1 MSSNFA
7 GMSGTYWFMGIV
19 EDNLDP
25 ENSGRVR
32 VRCFGIHTDELD
44 KIPTNSLPWA
54 LVGVSTNSS
63 SSDIGSISIGTCVY
77 GIFLDSIEQQMPL
90 VTNVI
95 PGLHIGVNNKLG
107 FNNFKNNPPSEGSYT
122 GNNYSRVDNIPNREY
137 YGDKLSANDI
147 NISEPK
153 DKRNP
158 EYPFNI
164 ASMTDGG
171 HIIERDDTPNNE
183 RLCIQHID
191 GSYIEMNQDHN
202 MILKTINDLMV
213 FCQNHNMIINKNRNI
228 HIGGDDNL
236 RVVGN
241 KTIDLPSGNYILNAI
256 DSNITLK
263 GNATTEI
270 EGNYNITVNGNLT
283 ETVNGNYSL
292 NVTGAIN
299 IKGASLIS
307 KTSGITM
314 IDGSL
319 LMLG

>member
-1 MSSNFA
+1 MTTNFA

-32 VRCFGIHTDELD
+32 VRCFGIHTQDLD
-44 KIPTNSLPWA
+44 KIPTNTLPWA

-95 PGLHIGVNNKLG
+95 PGLHIGTNNKLG
-107 FNNFKNNPPSEGSYT
+107 FNNFKKSPPKEGSHT
-122 GNNYSRVDNIPNREY
+122 GNNYSRVDNIPERNY
-137 YGDKLSANDI
+137 YENKLSANDI
-147 NISEPK
+147 EISEPK
-153 DKRNP
+153 SKRNP
-158 EYPFNI
+158 QYPYNI

-171 HIIERDDTPNNE
+171 HIIERDDTPGNE

-202 MILKTINDLMV
+202 MILKTINDLLT
-213 FCQNHNMIINKNRNI
+213 FCQNYNMSIIKNRNI
-228 HIGGDDNL
+228 HVGGDDNL

-241 KTIDLPSGNYILNAI
+241 KSIDLPSGNYILNAI

-263 GNATTEI
+263 GNANTNI
-270 EGNYNITVNGNLT
+270 EGNYTLDVTGNLLHKIG
-283 ETVNGNYSL
+283 GNYTL
-292 NVTGAIN
+292 DVTGAIN